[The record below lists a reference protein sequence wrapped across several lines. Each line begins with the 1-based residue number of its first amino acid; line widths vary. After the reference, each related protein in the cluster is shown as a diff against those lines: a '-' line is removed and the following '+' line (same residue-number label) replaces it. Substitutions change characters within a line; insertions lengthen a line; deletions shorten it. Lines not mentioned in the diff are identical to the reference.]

1 MSVVMHSDH
10 FFQHVFARDLNAC
23 VCMCVCVQN
32 DLCEKDVSMLRFDT
46 KTYNP
51 EVFMLAIL
59 RRIV

>member
-1 MSVVMHSDH
+1 
-10 FFQHVFARDLNAC
+10 
-23 VCMCVCVQN
+23 
-32 DLCEKDVSMLRFDT
+32 VSMLRFDT

>member
-1 MSVVMHSDH
+1 MYV
-10 FFQHVFARDLNAC
+10 
-23 VCMCVCVQN
+23 CVCVQN